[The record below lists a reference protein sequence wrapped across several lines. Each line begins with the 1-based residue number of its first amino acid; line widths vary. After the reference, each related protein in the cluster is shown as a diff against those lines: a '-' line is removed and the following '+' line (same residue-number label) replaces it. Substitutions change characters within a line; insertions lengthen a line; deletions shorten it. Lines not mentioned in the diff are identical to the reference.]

1 MTMNK
6 NSAAAFALALL
17 FVAAPCL
24 RAGDEPKK
32 ADIEKQMADAKKQ
45 MADAAR
51 KMAELSKQLAKQE
64 AGRKLKSVSI
74 YMEDHPRL
82 GLLVNT
88 DKSPSTDSK
97 GARLEGVTPG
107 GPAAD
112 AGLKA
117 GDIITKFNGEKL
129 AGPYEDADEDD
140 SPPGVRLMDLA
151 KELEPGDKVTLEY
164 LRGSQTQTATLTPR
178 ALEDNY
184 SYNFQIPDIPYV
196 GNLDIE
202 IPDIPKG
209 VLALDLPRHW
219 LNMEFVELN
228 PELGEYFGTSEGLL
242 VVNTPKDSSF
252 QLKPGDVLLKIG
264 DRTVTE
270 PSQAYRILRSYDPG
284 ESVSL
289 EIMRKQKRQSLT
301 VKMPEKAKERTIRR
315 RDVEAPAAPTPPKA
329 PTPPAAAPTP
339 RASLTEGD
347 GANA

>member
-1 MTMNK
+1 MTVNK
-6 NSAAAFALALL
+6 TFAAALALTVL
-17 FVAAPCL
+17 FFAAPCL
-24 RAGDEPKK
+24 RAGDEPKR
-32 ADIEKQMADAKKQ
+32 ADIEKQMAEAKKQ
-45 MADAAR
+45 MADAAK
-51 KMAELSKQLAKQE
+51 KMAELSKQLAKQQT
-64 AGRKLKSVSI
+64 GRKLKSVSI

-97 GARLEGVTPG
+97 GALLEGVTPG
-107 GPAAD
+107 GPAAE

-117 GDIITKFNGEKL
+117 DDIITKFNGEKL
-129 AGPYEDADEDD
+129 AGPYEDADEDE
-140 SPPGVRLMDLA
+140 SPPGIKLTDLA
-151 KELEPGDKVTLEY
+151 KELKPGDKVTLEY
-164 LRGSQTQTATLTPR
+164 LRGNQTRTATLTPR
-178 ALEDNY
+178 VIEDNY
-184 SYNFQIPDIPYV
+184 AYNFQIPDIPYV

-202 IPDIPKG
+202 IPDIPEG
-209 VLALDLPRHW
+209 VFALDLSRHW

-242 VVNTPKDSSF
+242 VVNTPKDSSL

-264 DRTVTE
+264 DRAVTE
-270 PSQAYRILRSYDPG
+270 PSQAYRILRSYDAG

-315 RDVEAPAAPTPPKA
+315 RDLEAPVPPTPPK
-329 PTPPAAAPTP
+329 PPVPPSTAPTP
-339 RASLTEGD
+339 RASLSEGD